1 MSDPKTTH
9 HVLLKDDE
17 GAPFSHEE
25 RFEQLAAYL
34 RRNPNLSVRLT
45 DPQTLLEVGIVTV
58 IAANDSD
65 AIALIDCYA
74 VESVNP
80 NRL

>member
-25 RFEQLAAYL
+25 NFEKLAAYL
-34 RRNPNLSVRLT
+34 RRNPNLRVQLT
-45 DPQTLLEVGIVTV
+45 DPQTMLELGIVTIV
-58 IAANDSD
+58 ANDND

-74 VESVNP
+74 VERVNP